1 MGQLSQQPPPP
12 PRQPPPVESCGDL
25 RYGVRCTLP
34 KGHDGLHQ
42 HRPREGGLMLCW
54 DE

>member
-1 MGQLSQQPPPP
+1 MTQLSRERPPPQRP
-12 PRQPPPVESCGDL
+12 PSVETCGDL

-42 HRPREGGLMLCW
+42 HRPVNNGGVMLRW